1 MSPVVTRGAK
11 TPHIVSG
18 EETPC
23 SGRSPTYLSAF
34 FSSHGP
40 AGCSRRAARKA
51 TPRVFFVAIYAKNPE
66 KSRDF
71 YVGLIGMT
79 EVPPR
84 RARSPGVMLNFTGSK
99 ADPFLMLIPT
109 TNQQESSAEGRV
121 LQRIALFVPDV
132 AAAVNRVRE
141 AGYPVKSEPR
151 QSYAGLPNTI
161 ISHVSDPDGNDVE
174 LVQD

>member
-1 MSPVVTRGAK
+1 MLRK
-11 TPHIVSG
+11 I
-18 EETPC
+18 
-23 SGRSPTYLSAF
+23 TYLLVSLFLLSWAGGVLAQGRQE
-34 FSSHGP
+34 SS
-40 AGCSRRAARKA
+40 

-151 QSYAGLPNTI
+151 QSYADLPNTI